1 MLERQAPGPYAA
13 EYEGTPVI
21 ALVDY
26 GAGNLT
32 SVRKA
37 LSAIGA
43 SVWTPSV
50 PGELGRAHGIVV
62 PGVGH
67 FDATRRLSDD
77 WRTAIKT
84 TADDGVP
91 LLGICVGLQWLF
103 EGSEEAPDVRGFG
116 TFAGQCARLCASPKP
131 QAPSPLKVPHVG
143 WNSLLLPR
151 SSRLMAGVKEGT
163 QVYFTHSY
171 AAPVIDDTVAICD
184 YGGPF
189 SAAVERKNVSAVQ
202 FHPEKSG
209 EAGIRI
215 LSNWLD
221 AAL

>member
-1 MLERQAPGPYAA
+1 MLERQTARAHAA
-13 EYEGTPVI
+13 QHQGTVVI

-26 GAGNLT
+26 GAGNLA

-37 LSAIGA
+37 LAAIGA
-43 SVWTPSV
+43 PAWTPTV

-67 FDATRRLSDD
+67 FDATKRLSDD

-84 TADDGVP
+84 MVDDGVP

-103 EGSEEAPDVRGFG
+103 EGSEESADAKGLCTFKG
-116 TFAGQCARLCASPKP
+116 TCFTFTNRVSER
-131 QAPSPLKVPHVG
+131 LKVPHVG
-143 WNSLLLPR
+143 WNSLYLPR
-151 SSRLMAGVKEGT
+151 PSHLMEGVKEQT

-171 AAPVIDDTVAICD
+171 AAPVIDDTVAICE
-184 YGGPF
+184 YGVPF
-189 SAAVERKNVSAVQ
+189 SAALERGNVSAVQ

-209 EAGIRI
+209 DAGLRI
-215 LSNWLD
+215 LENWRRHVK
-221 AAL
+221 

>member
-1 MLERQAPGPYAA
+1 M
-13 EYEGTPVI
+13 I

-26 GAGNLT
+26 GAGNLA

-37 LSAIGA
+37 FAAVGA
-43 SVWTPSV
+43 QVWTPTV

-67 FDATRRLSDD
+67 FDSTQRLTDD
-77 WRTAIKT
+77 WRKAIKT
-84 TADDGVP
+84 MADDGVP

-103 EGSEEAPDVRGFG
+103 EGSEESAVAHGLGVFVGR
-116 TFAGQCARLCASPKP
+116 CALLGAAASPKP

-143 WNSLLLPR
+143 WNSLQLARP
-151 SSRLMAGVKEGT
+151 SALMAGIDDQT

-171 AAPVIDDTVAICD
+171 AAPVIADTVAICE
-184 YGGPF
+184 YGVAF
-189 SAAVERKNVSAVQ
+189 SAAVERGNVSAVQ

-209 EAGIRI
+209 DAGLRI
-215 LSNWLD
+215 LENWRRNVK
-221 AAL
+221 